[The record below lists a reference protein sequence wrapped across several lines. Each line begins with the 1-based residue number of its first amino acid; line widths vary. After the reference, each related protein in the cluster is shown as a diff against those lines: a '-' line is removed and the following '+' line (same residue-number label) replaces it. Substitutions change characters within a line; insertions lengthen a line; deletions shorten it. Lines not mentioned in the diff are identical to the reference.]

1 MAFVVD
7 GSDWKL
13 NGKSATQVE
22 AAIEQFLGVGADSKL
37 SHRAD

>member
-13 NGKSATQVE
+13 NGKSATQVA
-22 AAIEQFLGVGADSKL
+22 AAIEQFLGALGDANDAEIPV
-37 SHRAD
+37 